1 MVARVGVGAGGVAG
15 VAGMSPGTRAR
26 LITLGI
32 SSRFSIAFGFSLSC
46 ILARIWALMT
56 SIFSFRSSSLD
67 SAAGRP
73 RVEDE
78 TTWDRSSE
86 IEAEDPVMAEEEAA
100 LGMLRELLE
109 GDLDEEASED
119 VALEAP
125 LECRAATALAR
136 QFGQIPKRSRVS
148 VRFLSILFSDATGR
162 LLGPRS
168 VGVSGAGTVSK
179 DLSVRCKFLRRATSG
194 DWRENGAARLEA
206 TRSNVAVAAANARV
220 RASILRN
227 T

>member
-1 MVARVGVGAGGVAG
+1 MARVGVGVGGVAG
-15 VAGMSPGTRAR
+15 VAGMRPGTRAR

-56 SIFSFRSSSLD
+56 SIFSLRSSSLD
-67 SAAGRP
+67 RAAGSP

-78 TTWDRSSE
+78 TTCDRSSE

-100 LGMLRELLE
+100 ALGMLREPLD

-136 QFGQIPKRSRVS
+136 QFGQIPRLSRVS
-148 VRFLSILFSDATGR
+148 VRFRSILFSDAADR
-162 LLGPRS
+162 LLGPRN
-168 VGVSGAGTVSK
+168 VGASEAAAAFK

-194 DWRENGAARLEA
+194 DWREKGAARLEA
-206 TRSNVAVAAANARV
+206 TKSNVAVAAANV